1 MADGG
6 SSGAS
11 GILGVIIGA
20 ILVVVV
26 LLILLGNWRAAL
38 IVALAIPLS
47 LLFAVT
53 GMVQQVA
60 PIVTAPERAAMR
72 ARTAGLLRRLFDLY
86 PGAVISGRT
95 ARK

>member
-26 LLILLGNWRAAL
+26 G
-38 IVALAIPLS
+38 
-47 LLFAVT
+47 FAVLSYT
-53 GMVQQVA
+53 GNLNLGPSKSVDVN
-60 PIVTAPERAAMR
+60 VK
-72 ARTAGLLRRLFDLY
+72 L
-86 PGAVISGRT
+86 PGS
-95 ARK
+95 K